1 MDEDEGSMRRIL
13 ENGAAA
19 VVTKSIGLKPRKGHP
34 NPTCIELDHGLL
46 NAMGLSNPGIDAFQ
60 SEVRPLSKDDYV
72 IIGSIFGSTTKDFI
86 LLAQKMQKYGATAIE
101 LNLSCPHAKGY
112 GLEIGQ
118 DLALITNITTA
129 VKDATT
135 IPVFVKL
142 SSNVN
147 NIVDCAVAAEH
158 GGADAIVA
166 INTVK
171 AMKIDISAQTPVLG
185 NKVGGYSG
193 QAIKPIGIRC
203 VYEIFEHI
211 TIPIIGCGGIT
222 NGEDAIEYIMAG
234 AQAVQIGSAL
244 YYRNVDVFHTISD
257 EILSWMENHN
267 INTIKDIQGVAH
279 Q

>member
-129 VKDATT
+129 VKDAIT